1 MGETECVQ
9 FRDTCAAYFQF
20 CVILRDQN
28 LAVALEVAIV
38 VEKLR
43 DPLPDSHRADRE
55 RNLGDMPREL
65 TDAAGIHARRVSAC
79 VVLLDQHRLHSREA
93 QVKRGRA
100 SVDAATDDD
109 GIRELRHPR
118 TTAWTSAFAF
128 GTAASSAS
136 VIGFTGA
143 RSR

>member
-65 TDAAGIHARRVSAC
+65 ADTAGVHARGVAAGII
-79 VVLLDQHRLHSREA
+79 LLDEHRLHAGEA
-93 QVKRGRA
+93 QMKRGRA
-100 SVDAATDDD
+100 SMDAAPHDDR
-109 GIRELRHPR
+109 IHALRHPR
-118 TTAWTSAFAF
+118 TTHLTSSSVF
-128 GTAASSAS
+128 GTAANSAS